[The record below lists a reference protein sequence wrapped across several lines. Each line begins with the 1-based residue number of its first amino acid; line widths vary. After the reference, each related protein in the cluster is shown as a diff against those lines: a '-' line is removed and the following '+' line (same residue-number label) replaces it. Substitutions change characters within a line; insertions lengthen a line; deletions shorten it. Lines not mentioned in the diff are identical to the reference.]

1 MMPEILTLV
10 PAVSFSITFSS
21 IGEVILIYFTSIGS
35 WLKNPLPPPL
45 DERKGIE
52 GIFRGA

>member
-10 PAVSFSITFSS
+10 PAVSFSITFSL

-45 DERKGIE
+45 DEGE
-52 GIFRGA
+52 GIGGFFRGA